1 MFSIE
6 IFILI
11 VVLAVFILVVV
22 DRVIKKSKEKEAPQ
36 KTAPQKTDQQF
47 GGFWVRLASI
57 TLDGILISL
66 FSFFLLE
73 LLVKL
78 IHSNISTENYLKFIL
93 LSFFPFLIFATYF
106 YFAWFDCDGRVT
118 AGKKI
123 FGLEVVDYSFKPIT
137 LSRSLLRTLAYTF
150 DIPGLWF
157 ILVSKKKQTL
167 HDRFAKTYVIR
178 AKAPRKWEKL
188 AIFGLIALLIAQVM
202 FFDPTKYLRN
212 YVQTFHIPT
221 GAMKPTILVGDFIL
235 VDKYWPKSNSPQRG
249 DIIVFKY
256 PEDKRLDYIFRC
268 IAVGGQTV
276 EIRNGDVFVDDKPEG
291 KKTKLGR
298 KYDPAEGR
306 HVNRIRITTPDGK
319 EYTIRHYVDRYRQ
332 TENSGQVTVPDGH
345 YFVMGDNRDNS
356 ADSRS
361 WGFLPEEN
369 VVGKAGIVYWSW
381 DRIDKKVRWSRIGQS
396 LP

>member
-1 MFSIE
+1 MVI
-6 IFILI
+6 IF
-11 VVLAVFILVVV
+11 F
-22 DRVIKKSKEKEAPQ
+22 
-36 KTAPQKTDQQF
+36 T
-47 GGFWVRLASI
+47 
-57 TLDGILISL
+57 
-66 FSFFLLE
+66 
-73 LLVKL
+73 
-78 IHSNISTENYLKFIL
+78 
-93 LSFFPFLIFATYF
+93 FFPFLIFATYF

>member
-150 DIPGLWF
+150 DILGFWF
-157 ILVSKKKQTL
+157 ILLSERKQTL
-167 HDRFAKTYVIR
+167 HDLVANTYVIR
-178 AKAPRKWEKL
+178 AKTPPKWEKL
-188 AIFGLIALLIAQVM
+188 AIFGLTALLIGEV
-202 FFDPTKYLRN
+202 FYFDLRTKHLRN
-212 YVQTFHIPT
+212 YVQAFRIPT

-298 KYDPAEGR
+298 KL
-306 HVNRIRITTPDGK
+306 TQQK
-319 EYTIRHYVDRYRQ
+319 
-332 TENSGQVTVPDGH
+332 
-345 YFVMGDNRDNS
+345 
-356 ADSRS
+356 
-361 WGFLPEEN
+361 
-369 VVGKAGIVYWSW
+369 VGM
-381 DRIDKKVRWSRIGQS
+381 
-396 LP
+396 